1 MPIPVTISVSLNFGD
16 SPSFG
21 IPFTLD
27 DSADGILGQNVLSDA
42 STNLIVNLSTSTT
55 EISIRRGKDI
65 LTDNYNSGS
74 AMIKVLDPDG
84 YFNPQNT
91 SSPYYGYI
99 KPLRKL
105 RISAT
110 NTLGSTVYLFS
121 GYTSDYRYSYPVGQ
135 QTGYVTISAFD
146 AFKIFNLAGITT
158 VTGAVAGEGTGTR
171 IGRILDTISWPAGMR
186 DIDAG
191 NTTCQADPGSS
202 RVSLSAIKTLENTE
216 AGAFYI
222 SPEGNAVFQDR
233 NFTIATIGDTPIKFA
248 QDNTGLNYA
257 NLKLSFDDKLIYN
270 QSTITRVGGTA
281 QVASDAASIATY
293 FLHSMSQN
301 NLMMETDAEALNLAK
316 AWVQSH
322 KDTSIRFDAMTID
335 YNDPTYTPAN
345 INTLLGMDYFQPVNI
360 KNVTPQ
366 GSTIVK
372 TLQVQG
378 LSWDITPNTM
388 ICTVTTLEPSIDG
401 FILDSTLYG
410 ILDTSVLSY

>member
-1 MPIPVTISVSLNFGD
+1 MTIPVTITVSLNFAD

-27 DSADGILGQNVLSDA
+27 DPVDGILDQNVLADNA
-42 STNLIVNLSTSTT
+42 ALIVDLSTSTT
-55 EISIRRGKDI
+55 QISIRRGKDI

-74 AMIKVLDPDG
+74 AMIRVLDPNG

-110 NTLGSTVYLFS
+110 NTNNQTVYLFS

-135 QTGYVTISAFD
+135 EIGYVTISAFD
-146 AFKIFNLAGITT
+146 AFKIFNLAAITT

-171 IGRILDTISWPAGMR
+171 IGRILDTISWPSGMR

-191 NTTCQADPGSS
+191 DTTCQADPASS
-202 RVSLSAIKTLENTE
+202 RVALTAIKTLENTE
-216 AGAFYI
+216 QGAFYI
-222 SPEGNAVFQDR
+222 SPEGNAIFQDR
-233 NFTIATIGDTPIKFA
+233 DFTISTAAGTPIDFA
-248 QDNTGLNYA
+248 QDATGLNYA

-281 QVASDAASIATY
+281 QTASDAASISTY
-293 FLHSMSQN
+293 FLHSMALS
-301 NLMMETDAEALNLAK
+301 NLMMQTDADALNVAQ
-316 AWVQSH
+316 AWVASH
-322 KDTSIRFDAMTID
+322 KDTSIRFDAMTLD
-335 YNDPTYTPAN
+335 YNDPTYTAAD
-345 INTLLGMDYFQPVNI
+345 INTLLGMDYFQPVHI

-366 GSTIVK
+366 GSTIEK

-378 LSWDITPNTM
+378 LAWDITPSSM
-388 ICTVTTLEPSIDG
+388 QCTVTTLEPSIEG
-401 FILDSTLYG
+401 FILNSPTWG
-410 ILDTSVLSY
+410 ILGTNVLSF